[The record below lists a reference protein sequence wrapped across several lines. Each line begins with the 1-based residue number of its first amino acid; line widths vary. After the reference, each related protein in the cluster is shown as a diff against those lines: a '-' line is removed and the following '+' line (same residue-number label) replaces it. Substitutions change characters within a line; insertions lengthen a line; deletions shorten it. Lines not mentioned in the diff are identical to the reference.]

1 MGLNLVPAY
10 EYPQE
15 VAALF
20 TEYTDTLIA
29 GDPEFRKYLDKQNYE
44 EEVSHLEVKYGRPY
58 GRLYLARWDGEIAGC
73 IGLRK
78 IDQYNCEMKRLYVRP
93 EFQGKGIGR
102 ALAEMV
108 IADAKEIGY
117 SNMLLDTL
125 PFLKTAIHMYKS
137 MGFYEIP
144 SYNNSPMEGLVYLK
158 LEL

>member
-1 MGLNLVPAY
+1 MGLSLVPAY
-10 EYPQE
+10 EFPQE

-20 TEYTDTLIA
+20 TEYTNTLIA

-44 EEVSHLEVKYGRPY
+44 EEVRHLEIKYGWPC
-58 GRLYLARWDGEIAGC
+58 GRLYLARWDGEVAGC

-78 IDQYNCEMKRLYVRP
+78 IDQHNCEMKRLYVRP

-102 ALAEMV
+102 ALAEKV
-108 IADAKEIGY
+108 IADAREIGY

-125 PFLKTAIHMYKS
+125 PFLQTAIDMYKS